1 MRRYVYEMVTLYPWD
16 ENELSSFYVAY
27 HYEDYFMSS
36 KAAEKF
42 LDDYIVWMLR
52 EKLAEEAV
60 LVGWTSPSGAM
71 LAKWKTFDGKKTE
84 YYGIV
89 RSMILG

>member
-16 ENELSSFYVAY
+16 ENELRSFYVAY
-27 HYEDYFMSS
+27 HFEDYFMSR

-60 LVGWTSPSGAM
+60 QVGWTSPSGAM
-71 LAKWKTFDGKKTE
+71 LAKWRTFDGKKTE

-89 RSMILG
+89 RNMILG